1 MYLLTTKS
9 IMLNFK
15 FKLIALSLVFGL
27 LLVMGTV
34 TTNHYMLKNSLIEY
48 VDQRDQQHLKRIK
61 NNIQFVLEEK
71 GQDNLSFIDIVTWKK
86 IVAVSTRVDFTETFV
101 PVDMFLQYPFSE
113 FKQRHPDLAEQ
124 RLSLVDTNQACM
136 FGRPTEERTLYIP
149 IEINN
154 QTIGYI
160 GYSHRA
166 ELTESIDIQLAER
179 QRALLTVGVIIV
191 VLLSGLLLLPFG
203 HYFIKPIQSITEGMR
218 QLTSGHFD
226 TRLEVNRRDELGQL
240 QQDFNQLAISL
251 EKNLQS
257 RNQWI
262 ADISHELRTPL
273 TILRGDIEALRDGVR
288 PLNSDNLDLLHS
300 EVLHL
305 NRLVD
310 DLYQITLS
318 DVGGLQYQMVPL
330 EFGLLL
336 KQTLEPFHY
345 LAKEKGLR
353 LIVNLPKEPIKICG
367 DADRLQQMITN
378 LVNNSIAYTDT
389 PGQIKLSLFKTNK
402 QLKLAIED
410 SAPGVSDE
418 ALARL
423 FERFYRAEASRNRR
437 FGGAGIGLALVEQI
451 VQAHQGTISA
461 DKSSMGGL
469 LIQIELPL

>member
-1 MYLLTTKS
+1 
-9 IMLNFK
+9 MLNFK

-27 LLVMGTV
+27 LLVLGTV
-34 TTNHYMLKNSLIEY
+34 TTNHIMLKNSLIEY

-61 NNIQFVLEEK
+61 NNIEFVLEEK
-71 GQDNLSFIDIVTWKK
+71 NQIDLAMIDIVTWKK
-86 IVAVSTRVDFTETFV
+86 IIAVSTRVDFTETFV
-101 PVDMFLQYPFSE
+101 PVDMFLQYPLSE
-113 FKQRHPDLAEQ
+113 FKLRHPDFAEQ
-124 RLSLVDTNQACM
+124 RISLVDTQQQCM
-136 FGRPTEERTLYIP
+136 FGMPTEERTLYIP

-154 QTIGYI
+154 NTVGFI

-166 ELTESIDIQLAER
+166 ELTEAVDIQLAER
-179 QRALLTVGVIIV
+179 QRALLTVGAIIV
-191 VLLSGLLLLPFG
+191 VLLSGILLLPFG

-226 TRLEVNRRDELGQL
+226 TRLTVNRRDELGQL

-251 EKNLQS
+251 EKNLES

-273 TILRGDIEALRDGVR
+273 TILRGDIEALRDGIR

-330 EFGLLL
+330 EFGVLL
-336 KQTLEPFHY
+336 KHTLEPYHY
-345 LAKEKGLR
+345 LAAEKGLK
-353 LIVNLPKEPIKICG
+353 LSVNLPKEPIKFCG
-367 DADRLQQMITN
+367 DGDRLQQMITN
-378 LVNNSIAYTDT
+378 LINNSLAYTDA
-389 PGQIKLSLFKTNK
+389 PGQVKIALFKTNK
-402 QLKLAIED
+402 SIKLAIED
-410 SAPGVSDE
+410 SSPSVSDE
-418 ALARL
+418 ALGRL

-451 VQAHQGTISA
+451 VQAHQGVISA
-461 DKSSMGGL
+461 DKSPMGGL